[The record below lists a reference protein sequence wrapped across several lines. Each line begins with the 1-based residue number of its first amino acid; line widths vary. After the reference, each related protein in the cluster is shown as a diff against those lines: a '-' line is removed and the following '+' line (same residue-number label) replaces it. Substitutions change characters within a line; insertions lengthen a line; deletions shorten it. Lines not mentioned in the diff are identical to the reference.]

1 MAYLIASKPLST
13 KESSMFRTSI
23 PSVPRKGGWGNR
35 FLLPTPSIANYY
47 SDLYELALL
56 IANLCPEQGTHNPYK
71 RLEDKVDL
79 PGHLPKENII
89 KLYDVLLHA
98 ITLLNRHHRPLEMA
112 KAISSREDVIAAL
125 ALVRPIA
132 FPNTMVKRTAK
143 DLFKEVSLTF
153 GQEDVF
159 TSAQVAKE
167 LSIPQHKAK
176 RYLTRLREAGWV
188 KLVRTGKANTYYYRL
203 GLP

>member
-1 MAYLIASKPLST
+1 
-13 KESSMFRTSI
+13 MFRTSI

-89 KLYDVLLHA
+89 KLYDMLLHA
-98 ITLLNRHHRPLEMA
+98 ITLLNRNYRPLESDSHRMA
-112 KAISSREDVIAAL
+112 KAVSTREDVIATL
-125 ALVRPIA
+125 ALVRPVA
-132 FPNTMVKRTAK
+132 FPNTMVKRTARNMFRE
-143 DLFKEVSLTF
+143 LSLTF
-153 GQEDVF
+153 GSEDVF

-167 LSIPQHKAK
+167 INVPRHTAK

-188 KLVRTGKANTYYYRL
+188 KLVRTGRHNTYYYRL
-203 GLP
+203 GFP